1 MSSKINSFCYFKL
14 NPNTINDVRKE
25 YNLHTYGAMDQAI
38 DILHDWIQKQP
49 HFMKKDLPREYLER
63 CIINAKG
70 SLEKAKR
77 RLNNLY
83 TMQTMTPILFE
94 KCHAIKDFPNLRNFF
109 VNVPMPNMSEDNCRI
124 HIGKF
129 MTKTVTAAGCLE
141 AYQHCRIILECAKL
155 YDYAKGYHVIY
166 DLSEVSVADLL
177 SNIDWV
183 VFRTC
188 LTAVI
193 EAYGFR
199 LSTINIIT
207 SSTMVNMLIKFIKQF
222 VSEKIGSR
230 IHAVKDVE
238 SLQEHVSKKMLPK
251 DYGGEQK
258 SILELYDVM
267 NEAFSTEENV
277 AFLEEMKRAHIIE
290 ELRCSDNNLDTEL
303 LGIPGSFKLLNVD

>member
-141 AYQHCRIILECAKL
+141 AYQHCRI
-155 YDYAKGYHVIY
+155 
-166 DLSEVSVADLL
+166 
-177 SNIDWV
+177 
-183 VFRTC
+183 
-188 LTAVI
+188 